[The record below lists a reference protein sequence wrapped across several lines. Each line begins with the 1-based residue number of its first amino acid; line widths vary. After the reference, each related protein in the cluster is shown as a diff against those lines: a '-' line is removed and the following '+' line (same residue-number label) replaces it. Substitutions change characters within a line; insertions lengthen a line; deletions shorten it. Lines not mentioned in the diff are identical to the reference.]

1 MILSRFLQDSF
12 NKFSRFFQD
21 SSTFWSVN
29 FQDSFKQISRDSPEI
44 LRDSSEILSRCQHI
58 FKILCKIC
66 SRFLD
71 GDQPLPLPPS
81 PATFHPAM
89 LHPAMLD
96 RMGLTWD
103 LDGIGMG
110 FWMGSTVL
118 RRQSD
123 GMKRWI
129 EASGTSEAS
138 GAVAAGQVPSA
149 TVRAPC
155 CCCCCSSPSSS
166 SSSSSS
172 CGQRP
177 RPS

>member
-1 MILSRFLQDSF
+1 M
-12 NKFSRFFQD
+12 
-21 SSTFWSVN
+21 N

-44 LRDSSEILSRCQHI
+44 LPRFSRDSSEIVSRCQHI

-155 CCCCCSSPSSS
+155 CCCCCCCCSSPSPSPSSSSS